1 MRQFDLKSLFLL
13 TACFAAIF
21 CCYAC
26 YIRLNPPGPFVNCQ
40 KGINDVEY
48 EQVIG
53 WTLKAVKQRAAWDIQ
68 DSHVRI
74 MRIDDHWGV
83 TVMLNPPTPGA
94 GASMEFNK
102 AGRLLYYSPT
112 L

>member
-1 MRQFDLKSLFLL
+1 MFRCDFLL
-13 TACFAAIF
+13 LCM
-21 CCYAC
+21 
-26 YIRLNPPGPFVNCQ
+26 LHSPKSSGPFVNCQ
-40 KGINDVEY
+40 KGINDVEC

-83 TVMLNPPTPGA
+83 TVKSSNIC
-94 GASMEFNK
+94 K
-102 AGRLLYYSPT
+102 ARR
-112 L
+112 